1 MTDAAMK
8 RPRVQ
13 MTNGQN
19 RPMVQMTVAVMN
31 RPRVQ
36 TTYAVKTDQGCRC
49 LMLSKQTKGAD
60 Y

>member
-1 MTDAAMK
+1 MTDAAMN

-19 RPMVQMTVAVMN
+19 
-31 RPRVQ
+31 
-36 TTYAVKTDQGCRC
+36 